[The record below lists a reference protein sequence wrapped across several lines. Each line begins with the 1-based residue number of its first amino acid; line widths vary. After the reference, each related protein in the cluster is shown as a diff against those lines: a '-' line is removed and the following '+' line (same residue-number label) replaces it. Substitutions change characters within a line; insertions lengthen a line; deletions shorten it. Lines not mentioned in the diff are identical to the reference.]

1 MENRSKQVLGVL
13 LLIILPVMG
22 ALSQGFEKLPG
33 RKTGVKFRN
42 DLKEDQFSN
51 ILTYEYFYNGGGVA
65 IGDINNDGLEDIF
78 FTGNMTSNRLYLN
91 QGDFKFQDI
100 TRSAGIGGKEAWTT
114 GTSMADINGDGFL
127 DIYVCYSGK
136 GSAETRKNQLFI
148 NKRDGT
154 FVESAEAYGLAD
166 PANSIQALFFD
177 FDLDGDL
184 DLYLLNHNTQVIN
197 EIDFDA
203 KRKDRNELSGD
214 KLFRN
219 DDGFFKDISEQAGIK
234 GNSMGFGLGIAAS
247 DITGNGYPD
256 LYVSNDYIEPDYL
269 YINNGDG
276 TFSESLTDYLQHIS
290 YFSMGSDISDINND
304 GQADIFTLDMLPED
318 NKRQKLLYGPEN
330 YEQYALMVM
339 EGFYHQN
346 MRNMLHVN
354 QGSGLFSEVGQLAG
368 ISNTDWSWAAFFADF
383 DNDGWKD
390 LFVSNGYFRDYTNRD
405 FLKYKGDYYFSKARE
420 GEKADTLHLV
430 TSMQSTPVHDYLYK
444 NEGGTIFR
452 DLSAEW
458 GFDDPVFSNG
468 AAYADLDNDGAL
480 DLVVNHLNGTAG
492 IFKNKLASGN
502 KAPNFLQISLRG
514 VGMNTS
520 GIGAKITVYS
530 NQEQQ
535 YFEQQPTRGFQS
547 SISHKIHVGLGQTD
561 QVDSLHIVWPLGKE
575 QWVRGIA
582 ANKLLVL
589 YEKEAQTRTIQV
601 ADKKPA
607 IFTPIV
613 SPINFEHSEP
623 GYNDFKRQPLLSHML
638 SPTGPVLALADV
650 NNNGFMDVFV
660 GGAEG
665 MPGKL
670 FFQVSNGNF
679 IESQGLDLTEDSG
692 SATSDALFF
701 DANGDGRPDLYI
713 VNGGY
718 HDFTRDSPEL
728 QDRLYIN
735 QGGGNF
741 KKDTTALPVLRSSGS
756 VVKTMDVDNDGDLDL
771 FIGGRAVAGQYPK
784 AADSFILL
792 NDGLGN
798 FEDKTETL
806 FPELR
811 TIGMITDAQV
821 IDLDED
827 GWEDLVLVGDWM
839 AISVFLNQQ
848 GKGFENATNA
858 YFDLPLTG
866 KWAAVKAA
874 DFDNDG
880 DLDLVVGNFG
890 LNSQLKA
897 SEQEPLSLVY
907 GDFDGNGSVDPILN
921 HYINGT
927 AYPFVSR
934 DELLDQMY
942 GMRSKFTDYASFSEA
957 KIDDIISSE
966 QLKSAS
972 QLMINELKTVYLEN
986 SNGKFLVRDL
996 PITAQYAPV
1005 EAISIFDFDDDG
1017 NLDFILGGNQN
1028 TTRLR
1033 LGVMDANFG
1042 QLFRG
1047 DGNGGFTYV
1056 SSIESGLS
1064 FMGDVKS
1071 MEIIDLSYLKI
1082 LLVGI
1087 NNQGVS
1093 AYLLNRT
1100 LGDKPIRSLSNQ
1112 NK

>member
-1 MENRSKQVLGVL
+1 MENCSKQVFRVL
-13 LLIILPVMG
+13 LLFILPVLG
-22 ALSQGFEKLPG
+22 ALSQGFEKVPG
-33 RKTGVKFRN
+33 RKTGVKFQN
-42 DLKEDQFSN
+42 NLKEDQFSN

-91 QGDFKFQDI
+91 QGDFKFKDI
-100 TRSAGIGGKEAWTT
+100 TRSAGLEGKEAWTT
-114 GTSMADINGDGFL
+114 GASMADINGDGFL

-136 GSAETRKNQLFI
+136 GTAENRKNQLFI
-148 NKRDGT
+148 NQKDGT
-154 FVESAEAYGLAD
+154 FAESAETYGLAD
-166 PANSIQALFFD
+166 PANSIHALFFD

-184 DLYLLNHNTQVIN
+184 DMYLLNHNTQVIN

-219 DDGFFKDISEQAGIK
+219 DGGNFKDISEQAGII

-269 YINNGDG
+269 YINNGNG

-304 GQADIFTLDMLPED
+304 GLADIFTLDMLPED

-368 ISNTDWSWAAFFADF
+368 VSNTDWSWAAFFADF

-405 FLKYKGDYYFSKARE
+405 FLKYKGDYYFSKARD

-444 NEGGTIFR
+444 NDGGIIFR
-452 DLSAEW
+452 DKSADW
-458 GFDDPVFSNG
+458 GFEDPVFSNG
-468 AAYADLDNDGAL
+468 AAYGDLDNDGAL
-480 DLVVNHLNGTAG
+480 DLVVNHLNEPAG

-502 KAPNFLQISLRG
+502 KVPNFLQISLRG
-514 VGMNTS
+514 EGMNTS

-530 NQEQQ
+530 RQEKQ
-535 YFEQQPTRGFQS
+535 YFEQQPSRGFQS
-547 SISHKIHVGLGQTD
+547 SVSHRIHVGLGQTD

-575 QWVRGIA
+575 QWLRKVA

-589 YEKEAQTRTIQV
+589 YEEEAQTREVQ
-601 ADKKPA
+601 AEEKEEP

-638 SPTGPVLALADV
+638 SPSGPVLALADV

-665 MPGKL
+665 QPGKL
-670 FFQVSNGNF
+670 FFQVSNGKF
-679 IESQGLDLTEDSG
+679 LESKGLDLGEDSG
-692 SATSDALFF
+692 SATADALFF

-713 VNGGY
+713 VSGGY

-741 KKDTTALPVLRSSGS
+741 KKATTALPLLHSSGS
-756 VVKTMDVDNDGDLDL
+756 VVKAMDVDKDGDLDL
-771 FIGGRAVAGQYPK
+771 FIGGRSVPGQYPK

-811 TIGMITDAQV
+811 TVGMITDAQV
-821 IDLDED
+821 MDLNGD
-827 GWEDLVLVGDWM
+827 GFEDLVLVGDWM
-839 AISVFLNQQ
+839 PISVFLNQQ
-848 GKGFENATNA
+848 GEGFENVTNA

-866 KWAAVKAA
+866 KWAAIKAA

-880 DLDLVVGNFG
+880 DLDLIVGNFG

-897 SEQEPLSLVY
+897 SEKEPLNLVF

-921 HYINGT
+921 HYIKGE
-927 AYPFVSR
+927 AYPFMSR

-966 QLKSAS
+966 QLNSANK
-972 QLMINELKTVYLEN
+972 LMINELKTVYLEN

-1005 EAISIFDFDDDG
+1005 EAISIVDYDDDG

-1047 DGNGGFTYV
+1047 DGKGGFTYV
-1056 SSIESGLS
+1056 NSPESGLS

-1071 MEIIDLSYLKI
+1071 MEVIDLSYLKI

-1087 NNQGVS
+1087 NNQGIS

-1100 LGDKPIRSLSNQ
+1100 LEDKPMKNLSNQ